1 MNRRKLRR
9 KKVLFSLLLLFS
21 FIFGLFPGAS
31 RATNAEVTN
40 NNDNIVISESAEEEV
55 AVDEKVPVEK
65 EKGVDDGEAIE
76 EKESKVE
83 EPKVEEPKVEEPKAE
98 EPKAEEPKIEE
109 PKAEEPKA
117 EEPKV
122 EEPNTEELLKDE
134 DELKEQSAPGV
145 GLDGYIDIF
154 SNIPDY
160 ADYSVA
166 EPKKS
171 RRT

>member
-65 EKGVDDGEAIE
+65 EKGVDDGETIE
-76 EKESKVE
+76 EKEFKVE
-83 EPKVEEPKVEEPKAE
+83 EPKVEEPMVEEPKAE
-98 EPKAEEPKIEE
+98 EPKVEE

>member
-31 RATNAEVTN
+31 RAINAEVTN
-40 NNDNIVISESAEEEV
+40 NNDNIVISESVEVEV
-55 AVDEKVPVEK
+55 AEDEKVPVEK
-65 EKGVDDGEAIE
+65 EKGVDDGETIE
-76 EKESKVE
+76 EKEFKVE

-98 EPKAEEPKIEE
+98 EPKVEE

-154 SNIPDY
+154 SNVPDY